1 MAPKP
6 PINPITPALQQLA
19 QLRKPTAEDRRL
31 LGQNERAAKAA
42 VLAAP
47 AAPKKFPPGQKP
59 SAITKAEK
67 EVDPSEDYYNNLFGE
82 GWGKGLNP
90 GTYEANVKLTQI
102 RDTALEKG
110 VSEKEAEAIITGKK
124 SSTGIEDKFYEV
136 LGSGPAQTFF
146 AFGPVAKALGL
157 ADVYS
162 KYTQRS
168 IVAGLGEFGL
178 PKLDQFGVPTGE
190 RFLLAPEDE
199 ATFQDKINDPTY
211 GYGSQFPLNSKEY
224 IDLSGV
230 PGLGAANKWIDRISG
245 FTGDI
250 LTSPETW
257 FSGVGG
263 IARKVLGAGLEAVG
277 EQTARRA
284 VLEGA
289 EEGAAAAGRRAA
301 LEVGETTGQRA
312 MGLAGLTRRNALE
325 ELAAARLART
335 AAEEAT
341 GTVAARVAAGG
352 LPEEAI
358 VARTSAA
365 AAEARI
371 AAAEKKLARANK
383 DVAVLRPSGAYVGPQ
398 TRQAAAKTVLD
409 IRDGARATLDTGE
422 VIDANDIARAA
433 TPVELELARL
443 TLEAIPEDL
452 ASEIAVRGIQVLG
465 KKEYAQAAKVLGY
478 ESGIKFKVPFA
489 PLETAVI
496 IPGSGK
502 ITKALGLGTS
512 GLRSTVFGS
521 KLGRA
526 AVDFFVP
533 VAADS
538 IVNNLEL
545 LTDWE
550 TALRTGKIKDATT
563 GIIRNA
569 TPAELDDIA
578 RIFSADVQYRG
589 LTNLRIKNYAP
600 MVIKTVENQDPA
612 VIAKVAP
619 LLYAID
625 SKWTPALRALYESL
639 DETELAFYNSYL
651 RAADQMATDSR
662 AFARTYGAVEDLI
675 PANKLSPV
683 QSRQFVKWANQNK
696 GALNVLAKQLGIDS
710 SELLAGFIDKALKEG
725 STWFGKRL
733 TKVDLQKGVPWL
745 NEIARKS
752 KYNIDF
758 DVLTAAPGEA
768 LVRLAQ
774 KHARYQ
780 AYIYSLDKLAG
791 GLGPIRRGA
800 GELKGGQ
807 KPQILNK
814 LNTVENTVANFV
826 TPENVA
832 KWSIPKS
839 EEIFAKTRAIA
850 EAFEADT
857 VRKTEINEAIMALD
871 TELKAVTAAVD
882 AGELPEAALA
892 VVGEGA
898 QAYANSL
905 MEEVLGAKQ
914 SFWSSDPAKWQA
926 MVPTML
932 DEGFQALIP
941 KVPGMFV
948 DTRSEIARM
957 FQNITDVANDP
968 KKLQAW
974 TTAYNN
980 LLSFQKTWMTG
991 TTRFHSRNAQQAI
1004 MQFIVKGGLV
1014 NNAIDFI
1021 RVNKDWLR
1029 ANKAGIPIEEWAS
1042 DYARKIYPS
1051 KTRRSAV
1058 LRLEYEQILRQ
1069 TFGYSGST
1077 MGEVGELVARTDV
1090 GQRVGIT
1097 GTGPARNRLSGA
1109 LANNPF
1115 IIPAATAMT
1124 MLPPG
1129 VSRRIGTT
1137 IEDFS
1142 RALYMYDGLLQGL
1155 SPSEAQASVNRFLFD
1170 YGKSSKADRALGLLY
1185 PFIKYNTRNMALQL
1199 SAVWTNP
1206 KVYAYYNL
1214 LAKELN
1220 RGEEKNPWL
1229 SADWILYG
1237 VNPFGELGG
1246 QKTYLKPDLGIPAT
1260 SPNFLTQII
1269 YSVLNPDPN
1278 SGGVLTPFAQSTSP
1292 TLKAVVEAL
1301 VYGKPVGSPV
1311 SIYKKENFG
1320 GPLFQ
1325 NAMYVM
1331 RQTVP
1336 PVPAAGRVLKLA
1348 ATLTP
1353 GAPGRKANEL
1363 VANKFAAALF
1373 GTRELTEEEQT
1384 AAAQIAI
1391 AFNAMGFPI
1400 VWLSDAAQT
1409 REIWK
1414 RYFDF
1419 DERISEI
1426 EKSERKYYEENINE
1440 LQPSTVTTIQE

>member
-1 MAPKP
+1 MAPRP

-19 QLRKPTAEDRRL
+19 SLAKPTAEDRRL
-31 LGQNERAAKAA
+31 LAQNERAARAA
-42 VLAAP
+42 ALATP
-47 AAPKKFPPGQKP
+47 AAPKQFPPGQKP
-59 SAITKAEK
+59 TAVTKAEQ
-67 EVDPSEDYYNNLFGE
+67 EIDPLNDYYNSLYGE
-82 GWGKGLNP
+82 GWDKGLDP
-90 GTYEANVKLTQI
+90 ATYDATVRLTEI
-102 RDTALEKG
+102 RDRALETG
-110 VSEKEAEAIITGKK
+110 VTEKEAESIITGKK
-124 SSTGIEDKFYEV
+124 SSTGIEDKFYAV
-136 LGSGPAQTFF
+136 LGSGPVQTFF
-146 AFGPVAKALGL
+146 GFGPVAKALGL

-168 IVAGLGEFGL
+168 IVAGLGETGI
-178 PKLDQFGVPTGE
+178 PKLNQFGVPSGE
-190 RFLLAPEDE
+190 YLRLAPEDE
-199 ATFQDKINDPTY
+199 ASFQDKINDPTY
-211 GYGSQFPLNSKEY
+211 GYGSQFPLNSKQY
-224 IDLSGV
+224 VDLSGI

-250 LTSPETW
+250 LTSPETYLT
-257 FSGVGG
+257 GVGG
-263 IARKVLGAGLEAVG
+263 FARKFLGSGLEAAA

-284 VLEGA
+284 AMEVA
-289 EEGAAAAGRRAA
+289 EEGAAAAGKRAA
-301 LEVGETTGQRA
+301 LEVGETTGERA

-325 ELAAARLART
+325 ELAAARLAKT
-335 AAEEAT
+335 AAEESAS
-341 GTVAARVAAGG
+341 TVAARVAAGG
-352 LPEEAI
+352 LPEEAV

-371 AAAEKKLARANK
+371 AAAEKKLAQANK
-383 DVAVLRPSGAYVGPQ
+383 NVAILRPSGAYVGPQ

-409 IRDGARATLDTGE
+409 IRDGARATLETGE

-443 TLEAIPEDL
+443 TLEAIPEEL

-465 KKEYAQAAKVLGY
+465 KKQYAAAAKVLGY

-489 PLETAVI
+489 PAETAII
-496 IPGSGK
+496 IPGSQK
-502 ITKALGLGTS
+502 ITKALGLGAS
-512 GLRSTVFGS
+512 GLRSSIFGS

-533 VAADS
+533 VAGDS
-538 IVNNLEL
+538 LILDREL
-545 LTDWE
+545 LTNWE
-550 TALRTGKIKDATT
+550 TALRTGKIKDAS
-563 GIIRNA
+563 GVVRNA

-589 LTNLRIKNYAP
+589 LTTLRIKNYAP
-600 MVIKTVENQDPA
+600 MVVKTIEGQDPA

-625 SKWTPALRALYESL
+625 SKWTPELRALYESL
-639 DETELAFYNSYL
+639 DETELAFYRSYIE
-651 RAADQMATDSR
+651 AAEKMAEESKL
-662 AFARTYGAVEDLI
+662 FARTYGATEDLI
-675 PANKLSPV
+675 PPNRLSPV
-683 QSRQFVKWANQNK
+683 QSREFVRWANQNK
-696 GALNVLAKQLGIDS
+696 GALNVLAKQLGVDS
-710 SELLAGFIDKALKEG
+710 SELLGGFIDKALKPG
-725 STWFGKRL
+725 SVWFGKTL
-733 TKVDLQKGVPWL
+733 TKKDLQKGITWL

-752 KYNIDF
+752 SYKLDF

-791 GLGPIRRGA
+791 GLGPVRRAA
-800 GELKGGQ
+800 GELKAGQ
-807 KPQILNK
+807 KPKILNE
-814 LNTVENTVANFV
+814 LDTVESTVANFV

-832 KWSIPKS
+832 KWSVPKA
-839 EEIFAKTRAIA
+839 EEIFAKTRAIT

-857 VRKTEINEAIMALD
+857 IRKTEINDAIMALD
-871 TELKAVTAAVD
+871 EEIKAVAAAVD
-882 AGELPEAALA
+882 AGELPEATLA

-898 QAYANSL
+898 QAYAQSL
-905 MEEVLGAKQ
+905 MQEVLGAKQ
-914 SFWSSDPAKWQA
+914 TFWSSDPAKWQA
-926 MVPTML
+926 MVPTLL
-932 DEGFQALIP
+932 DEGFEALIP
-941 KVPGMFV
+941 KVPGMAV

-957 FQNITDVANDP
+957 FQNLSDVANDP

-974 TTAYNN
+974 TNAYEN

-991 TTRFHSRNAQQAI
+991 TTRFHSRNAQQAV
-1004 MQFIVKGGLV
+1004 MNYIVKGGKVQNL
-1014 NNAIDFI
+1014 IEFI
-1021 RVNKDWLR
+1021 KVYRNWLT
-1029 ANKAGIPIEEWAS
+1029 AQKAGKTIEQWAS
-1042 DYARKIYPS
+1042 EYARKIYPGN
-1051 KTRRSAV
+1051 TRRAAL
-1058 LRLEYEQILRQ
+1058 LRLEYEQSLRQ
-1069 TFGYSGST
+1069 TFAYGGGS
-1077 MGEVGELVARTDV
+1077 MGEVGELVRRTDT
-1090 GQRVGIT
+1090 GQRVGVT
-1097 GTGPARNRLSGA
+1097 GTGPARNRISGA
-1109 LANNPF
+1109 LANNPAL
-1115 IIPAATAMT
+1115 IPLLTAGT

-1129 VSRRIGTT
+1129 VSRKLGTS

-1142 RALYMYDGLLQGL
+1142 RYLYMYDGLMQGL
-1155 SPSEAQASVNRFLFD
+1155 SPTEAQATVNRFLFD

-1220 RGEEKNPWL
+1220 RGQEENPWL

-1237 VNPFGELGG
+1237 ANPFGELGG

-1301 VYGKPVGSPV
+1301 VYGRPIGSPV

-1353 GAPGRKANEL
+1353 GAPGKKANDL
-1363 VANKFAAALF
+1363 VANKFASAVF
-1373 GTRELTEEEQT
+1373 GTRELTDDEQT

-1391 AFNAMGFPI
+1391 AFNALGLPI
-1400 VWLSDAAQT
+1400 AWLSDAAQT

-1414 RYFDF
+1414 RYYDF
-1419 DERISEI
+1419 EERISEI
-1426 EKSERKYYEENINE
+1426 EKAERKYYQENINE
-1440 LQPSTVTTIQE
+1440 IVPTTVIGD